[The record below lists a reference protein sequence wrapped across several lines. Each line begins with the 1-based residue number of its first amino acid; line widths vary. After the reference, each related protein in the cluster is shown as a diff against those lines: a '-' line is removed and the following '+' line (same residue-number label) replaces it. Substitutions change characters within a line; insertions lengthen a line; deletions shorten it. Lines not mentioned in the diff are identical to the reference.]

1 LTHDSRYIKDTI
13 ISELDLTPEEAD
25 VFLRII
31 RNGKLTLENIS
42 EMLGEDLDSTLGVV
56 NSIIEKGMII
66 EYRNNV
72 YECLHP
78 RFALVNRY
86 KYICQKKNVAFKK
99 NPQIDNIGI
108 ILQGNF
114 DSARGE

>member
-1 LTHDSRYIKDTI
+1 MTIDSGYIKDTI
-13 ISELDLTPEEAD
+13 ISELDLTPEEAE

-31 RNGKLTLENIS
+31 TNGKLRLEHIS
-42 EMLGEDLDSTLGVV
+42 EMLSKDLDSTLSIV
-56 NSIIEKGMII
+56 NSVIDKGMII
-66 EYRNNV
+66 DYSNNV

-99 NPQIDNIGI
+99 NLQIDNIGI
-108 ILQGNF
+108 MLQHYF
-114 DSARGE
+114 DSAR

>member
-1 LTHDSRYIKDTI
+1 MTIDSGYIKDTI
-13 ISELDLTPEEAD
+13 ISELDLTPEEAE

-31 RNGKLTLENIS
+31 TNGKLRLEHIS
-42 EMLGEDLDSTLGVV
+42 EMLGKDLDSTLSIV
-56 NSIIEKGMII
+56 NSVIDKGMII
-66 EYRNNV
+66 DYSNNI

-108 ILQGNF
+108 MLQHYF
-114 DSARGE
+114 DRAR